1 MLFRSLLEPLH
12 GQIRGVFHSFQG
24 TLKDY
29 YQIKEL
35 GNFAV
40 GIGGFITYKNSATA
54 KVIEQ
59 IPIEDIVLETDSPY
73 LTPVPYRGTRN
84 ESAHI
89 PVIAAKIAE
98 IKGLSV
104 ETVME
109 STTTRA
115 RSLFF

>member
-1 MLFRSLLEPLH
+1 M
-12 GQIRGVFHSFQG
+12 
-24 TLKDY
+24 DW
-29 YQIKEL
+29 
-35 GNFAV
+35 
-40 GIGGFITYKNSATA
+40 GIVRFIPCNNPATSR
-54 KVIEQ
+54 VIAQ